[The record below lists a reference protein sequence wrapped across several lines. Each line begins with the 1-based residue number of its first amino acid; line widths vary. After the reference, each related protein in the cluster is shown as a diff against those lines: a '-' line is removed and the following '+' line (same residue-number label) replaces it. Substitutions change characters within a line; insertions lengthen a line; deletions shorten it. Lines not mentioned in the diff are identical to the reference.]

1 MIDRSRRHG
10 GHMGASGRLLTE
22 EDLRPRFVDIPQAVG
37 SWDWDIPNDRIYCD
51 DIVASLYG
59 IDSASAS
66 YSGCSLDM
74 FVSGHHPGDR
84 DWMNDAI
91 RGAMQGTGILV
102 AEYRTQPEEGV
113 EKWAL
118 VRARY
123 YHDAQ
128 GRPMRARGVIVDIT
142 NSKLDGQ
149 APSIAQD
156 LPDMHLPDMHPLDR
170 AAELCISA
178 REVIA
183 TARKPFLLRLVDMV
197 LLELGRELGKLVQ

>member
-1 MIDRSRRHG
+1 MS
-10 GHMGASGRLLTE
+10 ASGRLLTKE
-22 EDLRPRFVDIPQAVG
+22 AMQTHFVDIPHAVG

-51 DIVASLYG
+51 DIVANLYG

-66 YSGCSLDM
+66 ESGCSFDM

-91 RGAMQGTGILV
+91 RRAMQGTGTLV

-113 EKWAL
+113 ERWAL

-123 YHDAQ
+123 YHDAE
-128 GRPMRARGVIVDIT
+128 GRPMRARGIIVDIT

-149 APSIAQD
+149 SRPIAHD
-156 LPDMHLPDMHPLDR
+156 RPDVHPLDR

-197 LLELGRELGKLVQ
+197 LLELGRELGRLAH

>member
-1 MIDRSRRHG
+1 
-10 GHMGASGRLLTE
+10 MGASGRLLTE
-22 EDLRPRFVDIPQAVG
+22 EAMRPRFVDIPQAVG

-66 YSGCSLDM
+66 HSGYSLDM

-84 DWMNDAI
+84 DWMSDAI
-91 RGAMQGTGILV
+91 RSAMQGTGTLV
-102 AEYRTQPEEGV
+102 AEYRTQPEKGV

-128 GRPMRARGVIVDIT
+128 GRPMRARGIIVDIT

-156 LPDMHLPDMHPLDR
+156 LPDVHPLDK

-197 LLELGRELGKLVQ
+197 LLELGRELGKLAL

>member
-1 MIDRSRRHG
+1 
-10 GHMGASGRLLTE
+10 MGASGRLLTE
-22 EDLRPRFVDIPQAVG
+22 EALRPRFVDIPQAVG

-66 YSGCSLDM
+66 HSGCSLDM

-91 RGAMQGTGILV
+91 RDAMQGSGILV

-128 GRPMRARGVIVDIT
+128 GRPMRARGIIVDIT

-149 APSIAQD
+149 APSVAQH
-156 LPDMHLPDMHPLDR
+156 LPDRNPPDHGLPDMHPLDR

-183 TARKPFLLRLVDMV
+183 TTRKPFLLRLVDMV
-197 LLELGRELGKLVQ
+197 LLELGRELGKLAQ

>member
-1 MIDRSRRHG
+1 
-10 GHMGASGRLLTE
+10 MGASGRLLTSE
-22 EDLRPRFVDIPQAVG
+22 ATPPRFVDIPNSVG

-59 IDSASAS
+59 IESEAASL
-66 YSGCSLDM
+66 SGCSLEK

-91 RGAMQGTGILV
+91 QRAMKGADILV
-102 AEYRTQPEEGV
+102 AEYRTLPEDGV

-123 YHDAQ
+123 YHDAE
-128 GRPMRARGVIVDIT
+128 GRPMRARGIIIDIT
-142 NSKLDGQ
+142 NSKRDGQ
-149 APSIAQD
+149 PPSID
-156 LPDMHLPDMHPLDR
+156 HHLANIHPLDR

-183 TARKPFLLRLVDMV
+183 TARKPFLLRLVDMI
-197 LLELGRELGKLVQ
+197 LLELGRELSRLAH